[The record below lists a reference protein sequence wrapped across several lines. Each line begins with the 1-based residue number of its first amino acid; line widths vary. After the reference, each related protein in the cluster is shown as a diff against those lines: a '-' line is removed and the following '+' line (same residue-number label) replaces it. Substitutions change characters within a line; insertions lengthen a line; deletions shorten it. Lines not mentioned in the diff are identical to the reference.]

1 LTIQVEPLSNREL
14 RIAKVVLNI
23 GVGRSGESLERA
35 KRVLE
40 VLSGQKPATTFAK
53 MAIRDFGIHKGEP
66 IGTMTTIRGQR
77 ATESLNRLLS
87 AKEMKVLEKSFDDG
101 GNFSFGIKEH
111 IEIPGIKYDPEIGIW
126 GLNVSVALDRPGYRI
141 KSRRRLPKK
150 IGKRQRVTKTDA
162 IEYARN
168 VIRVEVVEELG

>member
-1 LTIQVEPLSNREL
+1 MTLEDEGLSNREL

-40 VLSGQKPATTFAK
+40 LLSGQKPATTFAK
-53 MAIRDFGIHKGEP
+53 TAIRDFGIHQSEP

-77 ATESLNRLLS
+77 AAESLNRLLS
-87 AKEMKVLEKSFDDG
+87 AKEMRVPEKSFDNTG
-101 GNFSFGIKEH
+101 SFSFGIKEH
-111 IEIPGIKYDPEIGIW
+111 IEIPGIKYDPGIGIW

-150 IGKRQRVTKTDA
+150 VGKRHRVTKNDA

>member
-1 LTIQVEPLSNREL
+1 MILQIERLNNREL

-66 IGTMTTIRGQR
+66 IGTMATIRGPK
-77 ATESLNRLLS
+77 AAESLNRLLS
-87 AKEMKVLEKSFDDG
+87 AKEMKVLEKSFDET

-111 IEIPGIKYDPEIGIW
+111 IEIPGIRYDPEIGIW
-126 GLNVSVALDRPGYRI
+126 GLNVSVELDRPGYRI

-150 IGKRQRVTKTDA
+150 IGKRHKVTKNDA

>member
-1 LTIQVEPLSNREL
+1 
-14 RIAKVVLNI
+14 
-23 GVGRSGESLERA
+23 
-35 KRVLE
+35 
-40 VLSGQKPATTFAK
+40 
-53 MAIRDFGIHKGEP
+53 
-66 IGTMTTIRGQR
+66 MTTIRGQR

>member
-1 LTIQVEPLSNREL
+1 MQVEPLSNREL

-87 AKEMKVLEKSFDDG
+87 AKEMKVLEKSFDDA

-150 IGKRQRVTKTDA
+150 IGKRQRVTKADG

-168 VIRVEVVEELG
+168 VIRVEVVEEIG